1 MSLLKLII
9 KFYSHLLISSYLCKT
24 FEYKM
29 TIYKLSDIS
38 DLSFRGTSVTV
49 GMFDGVHIG
58 HRHILS
64 LLADVAAREGLKPV
78 AVTFDRHPRQVLATD
93 VPTHFRVTTN
103 DERSEL
109 LSACGVDAVV
119 EVEFTPA
126 LAHMSA
132 CEFFRQVLVEK
143 LGAKALVLGF
153 DNMFGSRSRND
164 FDQLPNVAKELGV
177 SLHVDTAVCYGGKEV
192 SSTRIRKALQM
203 GQTDRAAAML
213 GRGYRM
219 WGTVERGRQ
228 LGRTLGFP
236 TANVS
241 LADTSKVWP
250 ADGVYA
256 VRVTLEDGTS
266 GLAGMANFGAQPTF
280 GLDKPVFEVNIF
292 DFDGDLYD
300 TTLTVEFGPRLR
312 DICRFDSVDLLVE
325 QLNADRDSARQLLQE
340 ID

>member
-1 MSLLKLII
+1 M
-9 KFYSHLLISSYLCKT
+9 T
-24 FEYKM
+24 FVNGM
-29 TIYKLSDIS
+29 TVYKLSDIS
-38 DLSFRGTSVTV
+38 KLPSCGTAVTV

-58 HRHILS
+58 HQHILS
-64 LLADVAAREGLKPV
+64 LLTDVAEHNGLKPV
-78 AVTFDRHPRQVLATD
+78 VVTFDRHPRQVLATD

-103 DERSEL
+103 DERYEL
-109 LSACGVDAVV
+109 LAACGVDDVV
-119 EVEFTPA
+119 EVEFTPG
-126 LAHMSA
+126 LAHLSA
-132 CEFFRQVLVEK
+132 CEFFSHVLVEK
-143 LGAKALVLGF
+143 LNARALVLGF
-153 DNMFGSRSRND
+153 DNMFGSRSHND
-164 FDQLPNVAKELGV
+164 FGQLPSVAREMGV
-177 SLHVDTAVCYGGKEV
+177 TLHVDTAVYYGGKEV
-192 SSTRIRKALQM
+192 SSTRIRKALQQ

-213 GRGYRM
+213 GRPYCM

-266 GLAGMANFGAQPTF
+266 GLMGMANFGAQPTF

-300 TTLTVEFGPRLR
+300 TKLTVEFGPRLR
-312 DICRFDSVDLLVE
+312 DICRFDSVERLVE
-325 QLNADRDSARQLLQE
+325 QLVADRDAARRLLLQ
-340 ID
+340 IN